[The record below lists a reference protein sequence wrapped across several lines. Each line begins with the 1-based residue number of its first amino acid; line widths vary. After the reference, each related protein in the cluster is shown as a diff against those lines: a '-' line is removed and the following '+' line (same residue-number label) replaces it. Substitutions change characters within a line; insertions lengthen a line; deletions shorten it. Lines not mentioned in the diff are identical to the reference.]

1 MLAALRASIN
11 PKEQKKKNGKKKK
24 KESLFSGGVAWAVK
38 VFWKKILPHQLW
50 IGLLTIGECG
60 GDFFSKMH
68 FNLADHERGH

>member
-24 KESLFSGGVAWAVK
+24 KESLFSGGAAWAVK
-38 VFWKKILPHQLW
+38 VFWKKILPLRQLSS
-50 IGLLTIGECG
+50 LLKYGCRG